1 MEHRITRRVQFYE
14 TDAAGIVHFSW
25 YFRYMEEAEHALWR
39 SLGLSVHANHSEIGW
54 PRVAAAFE
62 YQRPLKFED
71 EFDVVVR
78 IESMSKKT
86 IRYACE
92 IARGDETIGSG
103 TLTVVCVRRRGDEP
117 MRAVEIPSDIVARL
131 HAAAAS

>member
-39 SLGLSVHANHSEIGW
+39 SLGLSVHVNDSEIGW

-62 YQRPLKFED
+62 YQRPLKFEE
-71 EFDVVVR
+71 EFDVLVR

-86 IRYACE
+86 IRYACD
-92 IARGDETIGSG
+92 ITRGDETIGSG
-103 TLTVVCVRRRGDEP
+103 TLTVVCVRKRGDEP
-117 MRAVEIPSDIVARL
+117 MRAVDIPSDIVARL
-131 HAAAAS
+131 HAAAS

>member
-39 SLGLSVHANHSEIGW
+39 SLGLSVHVNDSEIGW

-62 YQRPLKFED
+62 YQRPLKFEE
-71 EFDVVVR
+71 EFDVLVR

-86 IRYACE
+86 IRYACNLT
-92 IARGDETIGSG
+92 RGDETIGSG
-103 TLTVVCVRRRGDEP
+103 TLTVVCVRKRGDEP
-117 MRAVEIPSDIVARL
+117 MRAVDIPSDIVARL
-131 HAAAAS
+131 HAAAS